1 MMATAVRPR
10 DHRKARSNAV
20 ARPTSPPDACAAI
33 CVWRIVDSLVAP
45 ADELLAWSQTQPRT
59 IASRE
64 EYLRRLADLLRG
76 RWSRWISFA
85 QQNQPALREHIE
97 VGQRMQSRLLL
108 LCAPVIEPG
117 DTVHDQLRSLLALLA
132 VYLGNLAPAASMLR
146 SLGLQATAEDLS
158 AAAMDVAHELVGQ
171 RTRTV

>member
-1 MMATAVRPR
+1 
-10 DHRKARSNAV
+10 
-20 ARPTSPPDACAAI
+20 
-33 CVWRIVDSLVAP
+33 
-45 ADELLAWSQTQPRT
+45 
-59 IASRE
+59 
-64 EYLRRLADLLRG
+64 
-76 RWSRWISFA
+76 
-85 QQNQPALREHIE
+85 
-97 VGQRMQSRLLL
+97 MQSRLLL